1 MEGIQTGKL
10 QNDLR
15 IIGSIYTLRIGL
27 FVRKDSGMTTMA
39 DLKGK
44 RVPAGYSAMRT
55 LDKNTQ
61 AMLATAKLTLND
73 VKPVMVPN
81 VIRGG
86 DDFIA
91 GATDAFMF
99 SFGGPKVREADA
111 SVGGVR
117 ALAVG
122 DIAGRAS
129 RRAARSSPTAISSR
143 SSPARSSSASR
154 SR

>member
-1 MEGIQTGKL
+1 
-10 QNDLR
+10 
-15 IIGSIYTLRIGL
+15 
-27 FVRKDSGMTTMA
+27 MA

-61 AMLATAKLTLND
+61 AMLATANLTLND

-81 VIRGG
+81 VLRGG

-91 GATDAFMF
+91 GSNDMFMF

-111 SVGGVR
+111 TVGGVR
-117 ALAVG
+117 AVKVG
-122 DIAGRAS
+122 EAKAS
-129 RRAARSSPTAISSR
+129 KPAARSSPTAISPR
-143 SSPARSSSASR
+143 SSR
-154 SR
+154 SRPMSASPSR